1 MLDFR
6 LTPYLKLTGVIILT
20 THPPVVECHI
30 VGQRDVS
37 KERKMTQTLQNHAYI
52 MQLVQGLMK
61 WYFQASVGH
70 TCCLLFINQSLTN
83 SLRSENDTDI
93 AKPCIYNVA
102 GSGINEMIFPSFS
115 WSYLMFIIYS
125 LTRAWQKVCVV
136 YRKYANLFL
145 YVPKI
150 SKAYAFMY
158 IYVSPLH
165 IAPYQLSVV
174 GFPCFFL

>member
-30 VGQRDVS
+30 VGKRDVS

-52 MQLVQGLMK
+52 TQLVWELMK

-70 TCCLLFINQSLTN
+70 TC
-83 SLRSENDTDI
+83 
-93 AKPCIYNVA
+93 Y
-102 GSGINEMIFPSFS
+102 
-115 WSYLMFIIYS
+115 YS
-125 LTRAWQKVCVV
+125 LTRVWQIVCIV

-145 YVPKI
+145 CMPKI
-150 SKAYAFMY
+150 TKAYAFMY

-165 IAPYQLSVV
+165 LTPCQLSVL
-174 GFPCFFL
+174 GFPCFFTTHCNICFILGNVFHARDRKIPYHTLHQITHNSYFT